1 MSVAD
6 SPFARVVEAGKSQI
20 YVFQPGLVHPKQML
34 VGDHVPSPVHV
45 TIALDISPSKALL

>member
-6 SPFARVVEAGKSQI
+6 SPLAKVVEAGKSQI
-20 YVFQPGLVHPKQML
+20 DVFQPGVVHPKQML

-45 TIALDISPSKALL
+45 TIALDISPAKAPL